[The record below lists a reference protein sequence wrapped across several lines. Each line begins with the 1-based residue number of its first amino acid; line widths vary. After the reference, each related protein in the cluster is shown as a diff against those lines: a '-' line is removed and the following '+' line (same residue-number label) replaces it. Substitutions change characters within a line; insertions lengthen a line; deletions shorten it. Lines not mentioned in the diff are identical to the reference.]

1 MKCSLCEKIIHSEI
15 TGFAKLPCN
24 HIYHIRCLVP
34 ACDNYYNI
42 IAGDIGCRIC
52 KVEPKAEA
60 EPKAEPEAEAEAI
73 PPVLNDAELA
83 VDDAYQIVD
92 LKMRDYLNKEKNRLA
107 DSLTKQDKAL
117 LDKYLQT
124 AKEYTIIKRNLKKQ
138 IKNTVN
144 EFKNEVKHLVSIF
157 NDNFRNSYDKLILS
171 DNFKVYIK
179 YVRKYYLVR
188 REIDDLYQRIT
199 GPTPLLNESFSWMD
213 LFELAGIKNFRE
225 NHDNYI
231 PMHVQKDLFTY
242 KFNLSK
248 ELYDLSKNRTHVNK
262 LFRESVESAEESE
275 QQGSN
280 QQLQDL

>member
-1 MKCSLCEKIIHSEI
+1 MKCSLCDKIIHSEI
-15 TGFAKLPCN
+15 NGFAKLPCN

-34 ACDNYYNI
+34 ACDNYYNM

-52 KVEPKAEA
+52 KVEQVTVKV
-60 EPKAEPEAEAEAI
+60 EAEAEAI
-73 PPVLNDAELA
+73 PLNPNDAELA

-92 LKMRDYLNKEKNRLA
+92 LKMRDYLNKEKNRLV

-117 LDKYLQT
+117 LDKYIQT
-124 AKEYTIIKRNLKKQ
+124 SREYVIIKRNLKKQ

-144 EFKNEVKHLVSIF
+144 EFKNELKHLVSIF
-157 NDNFRNSYDKLILS
+157 NDTFRNSYDKLILS
-171 DNFKVYIK
+171 DDFKKYVK

-275 QQGSN
+275 QQRSN